1 MENSPLELYE
11 TAYRLHYAE
20 KRVSEALRYYEAL
33 IREFPESSECGYA
46 VIQIQKIKSNDVAAS
61 IGGDEKRGVGAHPL
75 AVVSFLLSLLII
87 AVLGAGAYLL
97 HNRLAASEERAS
109 LALRAVGKILDNNSE
124 DALMLLGEMK
134 LMSPGDITPYE
145 LSAQIYRSRGQIEK
159 ARAEYEVFYSLN
171 PREREKG
178 KPVDELVPNPN
189 PEKKK

>member
-33 IREFPESSECGYA
+33 IREFPESNECGYA

-61 IGGDEKRGVGAHPL
+61 ISPGDEKRGAHPL
-75 AVVSFLLSLLII
+75 AVLSFLLSLLVI

-97 HNRLAASEERAS
+97 HNRLAASEERTS
-109 LALRAVGKILDNNSE
+109 LALRAVGKILENNSE

-134 LMSPGDITPYE
+134 LMSPGDVTPYE
-145 LSAQIYRSRGQIEK
+145 LSAHIYRKRGQIEK

-171 PREREKG
+171 PHEREKG
-178 KPVDELVPNPN
+178 KPVDELVPNPS